1 MNRQDDYD
9 VIVVGGRV
17 AGASTAMLLARAG
30 ARVLVLDRS
39 QYGSDALSTH
49 GLMRAGTLQLSRW
62 GLLDRIVAA
71 GTPPVHRTTF
81 RSIGEDPIQIT
92 IRPSAG
98 VPALYAPRRHL
109 LDRLLVDAA
118 RESGAEF
125 RHGARVVGV
134 VRDGSD
140 RVSGVRVADGAGRD
154 RRGDGTVTARY
165 IVGADGIRSVVADAV
180 GSRVTQSARN
190 ASAVRYAYFDGF
202 TTAGYE
208 WAYGDGAAA
217 GLIPTN
223 DGLHCVFV
231 ATDSDR
237 MRSLR
242 ARRSADENFE
252 TVFRM
257 AAPDLVER
265 LTAARRVS
273 RIHGWAG
280 ATGFLRQPW
289 GPGWVLVGDAGY
301 FTDPISTHGITDALR
316 DAELAARAIL
326 AALGADRSE
335 ADAFGD
341 YHRLRDALSSRLF
354 RVADEIASFSWH
366 GATVQPLLRRLS
378 AAMTDEVEALESL
391 PAAPGW
397 DHAVEATPAIT

>member
-1 MNRQDDYD
+1 MNRHDAYD

-39 QYGSDALSTH
+39 RYGSDALSTH

-62 GLLDRIVAA
+62 GVLDRVVAA
-71 GTPPVHRTTF
+71 GTPPVRRTTF
-81 RSIGEDPIQIT
+81 RCIGEDPIHIT
-92 IRPSAG
+92 IRPSTG
-98 VPALYAPRRHL
+98 VPALYAPRRFL

-118 RESGAEF
+118 REAGAEF

-140 RVSGVRVADGAGRD
+140 RACGVRVADD
-154 RRGDGTVTARY
+154 SRGDRTVTGRY

-180 GSRVTQSARN
+180 GSRVTQPGRN
-190 ASAVRYAYFDGF
+190 ASAFRYAYFDGF
-202 TTAGYE
+202 NTAGYE

-231 ATDSDR
+231 GTSSDR
-237 MRSLR
+237 MRTLR
-242 ARRSADENFE
+242 TGRSADENFE
-252 TVFRM
+252 TVFRL
-257 AAPDLVER
+257 AAPDQVAR

-280 ATGFLRQPW
+280 ATGYLRQPW

-316 DAELAARAIL
+316 DAELGTRAIL
-326 AALGADRSE
+326 AALAADRSE
-335 ADAFGD
+335 ADAFAD
-341 YHRLRDALSSRLF
+341 YHRQRDALSSRLF
-354 RVADEIASFSWH
+354 RVADEIASFSWR
-366 GATVQPLLRRLS
+366 GVTVQPLLRRLS
-378 AAMTDEVEALESL
+378 AAMTDEVEVLESL
-391 PAAPGW
+391 PPATGR
-397 DHAVEATPAIT
+397 DRAVEATPVIT